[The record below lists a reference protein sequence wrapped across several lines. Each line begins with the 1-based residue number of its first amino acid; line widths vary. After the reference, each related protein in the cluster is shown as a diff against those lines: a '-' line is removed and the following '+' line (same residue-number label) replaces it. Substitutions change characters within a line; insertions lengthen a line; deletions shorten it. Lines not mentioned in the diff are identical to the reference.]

1 MLSPRAQEI
10 ADAAEALLDEEGP
23 EALTMRRLADRLGI
37 KAASLYK
44 HFGGKDE
51 IEAELISRGFTAQ
64 AAEFER
70 AIAGARPG
78 RELEAVALAY
88 RSFARERPH
97 RYRLMTGS
105 ALRRELLPPGLEDRA
120 AAPLIGIF
128 GGNRDRARAA
138 WAFAHGMTILELDG
152 RFPADA
158 DLDAAW
164 RSGVAA
170 LAP

>member
-1 MLSPRAQEI
+1 MLSPRAEEI
-10 ADAAEALLDEEGP
+10 VDAAETLLDEEGP

-44 HFGGKDE
+44 HLAGKDA
-51 IEAELISRGFTAQ
+51 IEAELISRGFEAQ
-64 AAEFER
+64 AEAFEQAVAAAE
-70 AIAGARPG
+70 PG
-78 RELEAVALAY
+78 QELEAVSEVY

-105 ALRRELLPPGLEDRA
+105 GLRRELLRPGVEDRA

-128 GGNRDRARAA
+128 GGDRDRARAT
-138 WAFAHGMTILELDG
+138 WAFAHGMTILELDQ
-152 RFPADA
+152 RFPGDA

-164 RSGVAA
+164 RTGIAA
-170 LAP
+170 LVP